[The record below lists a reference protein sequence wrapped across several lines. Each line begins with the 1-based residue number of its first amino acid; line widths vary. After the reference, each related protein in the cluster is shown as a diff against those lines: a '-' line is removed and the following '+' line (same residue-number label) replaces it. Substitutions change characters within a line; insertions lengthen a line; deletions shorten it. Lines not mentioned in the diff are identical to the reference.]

1 MTYQLS
7 IPENG
12 SGTGRPELPTK
23 IKIPRL
29 KPMRGSLS
37 ENAYQAVR
45 RMILRGQL
53 PPGSSIPRRTLA
65 AQLGVS
71 FLPVS
76 EALQRLEHEGLV
88 ESMPRIG
95 TRVKVPTLADV
106 RGNYV
111 IREALE
117 SQSARLYAEKASADE
132 RRELER
138 LAAEIDSAQPDT
150 AVDFFDFFALHD
162 RFHHRIAECAGCGS
176 LCALIE
182 KTNTL
187 LHTWQYAALSDF
199 REMPPHY
206 HGELVRVLN
215 GGDPEAADR
224 AMRAHVRHGME
235 EVLRR
240 IGQYLDSLGE
250 ARRFAG
256 AGT

>member
-1 MTYQLS
+1 
-7 IPENG
+7 
-12 SGTGRPELPTK
+12 
-23 IKIPRL
+23 
-29 KPMRGSLS
+29 MRGSLS
-37 ENAYQAVR
+37 EHAYQSIR
-45 RMILRGQL
+45 RLILRGQL
-53 PPGSSIPRRTLA
+53 PPGSSIPRRRLA
-65 AQLGVS
+65 EQLGVS

-95 TRVKVPTLADV
+95 TRVKIPTLQDV

-117 SQSARLYAEKASADE
+117 SQAARLYAEKASRDE
-132 RRELER
+132 RREMEA
-138 LAAEIDSAQPDT
+138 LAREIDAAQPDSE
-150 AVDFFDFFALHD
+150 VDFFDFFSLHD
-162 RFHHRIAECAGCGS
+162 RFHHRIAECTGCPS
-176 LCALIE
+176 LWTAIE

-206 HGELVRVLN
+206 HQELIAVLN

-224 AMRAHVRHGME
+224 AMRAHVRHGMD

-240 IGQYLDSLGE
+240 ISHYLESLRE
-250 ARRFAG
+250 PSFEKKASVSR
-256 AGT
+256 

>member
-1 MTYQLS
+1 MSTLTYQWS
-7 IPENG
+7 IPQNVVVKPK
-12 SGTGRPELPTK
+12 SK
-23 IKIPRL
+23 SPRV

-37 ENAYQAVR
+37 EHAYQSIR
-45 RMILRGQL
+45 RLILRGQL
-53 PPGSSIPRRTLA
+53 PPGSSIPRRRMA
-65 AQLGVS
+65 EQLGVS

-95 TRVKVPTLADV
+95 TRVKVPSLQDV

-117 SQSARLYAEKASADE
+117 SQAARLYAEKASTDE

-138 LAAEIDSAQPDT
+138 MAQAIDEAQPNSE
-150 AVDFFDFFALHD
+150 VDLFDFFSLHD
-162 RFHHRIAECAGCGS
+162 RFHHRIAECTGCPS
-176 LCALIE
+176 LWAAIE

-187 LHTWQYAALSDF
+187 LHTWQYAAISEF

-206 HGELVRVLN
+206 HRDLVAILN
-215 GGDPEAADR
+215 SGDPEAADR
-224 AMRAHVRHGME
+224 AMRAHVRHGMD

-240 IGQYLDSLGE
+240 MAGYLDELSQSAEPRTFRTVG
-250 ARRFAG
+250 
-256 AGT
+256 